1 MKITISHDPS
11 TIDPCAIYSD
21 ELYTEVQERL
31 ENEYTKAL
39 SKAYPEAE
47 IEFGNDTTYGI
58 RVTSA
63 DDDVRYDV
71 QVICEDVFETGLFW

>member
-11 TIDPCAIYSD
+11 SIDPSAIYSD
-21 ELYTEVQERL
+21 ELYAEVQERL
-31 ENEYTKAL
+31 EREYTAAL
-39 SKAYPEAE
+39 LKAYPEAE
-47 IEFGNDTTYGI
+47 VEFGNDTTYGI
-58 RVTSA
+58 KITNA